1 MESKR
6 LEIAA
11 KLAAALVPHAIVSHW
26 SPHQL
31 AHQAAAM
38 ADALIE
44 VCGDEPAKPE

>member
-6 LEIAA
+6 LEIATQM
-11 KLAAALVPHAIVSHW
+11 AAALVPHAIEAHW
-26 SPHQL
+26 SPYQL